1 MENKTDKQSLFIELR
16 AKGNSFDRI
25 AKELKVS
32 KATLIG
38 WSKEL
43 KQEVD
48 NYTALERDAVFKK
61 YKITRLHQVQMYGE
75 RLNHIRKE
83 LSKRTLEDIPTE
95 KLINMELRILN
106 DLKDMDQSIILSRI
120 ENNCQI
126 SLERKIQ
133 WEA

>member
-32 KATLIG
+32 KAILIG

-61 YKITRLHQVQMYGE
+61 YKITKLHQVQMYGE
-75 RLNHIRKE
+75 RLSHIRKE

-106 DLKDMDQSIILSRI
+106 DLKDMDQSIILSRM

>member
-1 MENKTDKQSLFIELR
+1 MENKTDKQLLFIELR

-61 YKITRLHQVQMYGE
+61 YKITKLHQVQMYGE

-106 DLKDMDQSIILSRI
+106 DLKDMDQSIILSRM

-126 SLERKIQ
+126 SLEREVQ
-133 WEA
+133 WGV

>member
-61 YKITRLHQVQMYGE
+61 YKITKLHQVQMYGE

>member
-48 NYTALERDAVFKK
+48 NYTSLKRDAVFKK
-61 YKITRLHQVQMYGE
+61 YKITKLH
-75 RLNHIRKE
+75 
-83 LSKRTLEDIPTE
+83 
-95 KLINMELRILN
+95 
-106 DLKDMDQSIILSRI
+106 
-120 ENNCQI
+120 
-126 SLERKIQ
+126 
-133 WEA
+133 

>member
-61 YKITRLHQVQMYGE
+61 YKITKLHQVQMYGE

-106 DLKDMDQSIILSRI
+106 DLKDMDQSIILSRT
-120 ENNCQI
+120 ENDCQI